1 MKRFRY
7 NRILSAVIFVGFL
20 AAMAV
25 NLMRDAAEKQNM
37 TVDLA
42 IDYEGL
48 LELAEREGLP
58 PEEVLRQ
65 AKEAGITS
73 LAVYETTFKKLNV
86 NGKASATPGGAI
98 FERYQSGALTSL
110 GWRSLVERGEI
121 VGTEVYVTGHDPLTF
136 REVKE
141 DLIRRLGADR
151 VRSFLVDGEEALA
164 VKANYPSFEKM
175 NLGLPTDEMKAVN
188 AAGFYVLARP
198 SNYVQATEADV
209 AAVFRRLDGIRVS
222 EMLFSG
228 TEALGAPDYLPQL
241 VEALRDRDITLGLI
255 EATTQLQFYK
265 QEGLLEAAR
274 LYGYRAARMYSIPK
288 EEQPKMKRNAAVERW
303 VNTDEERNIRID
315 LLRIYEKPELGH
327 SLLETNMQ
335 YFSDIRDKLTS
346 HGFTLGRA
354 GTFPPFAPPPFLRA
368 LIMLGTAAGGVLY
381 LSLVIPALN
390 RRPAWQMALF
400 AVCGLA
406 AAVPVL
412 MGHGGTVRLL
422 AALAS
427 ANVFPALAV
436 IGQLDYIRA
445 CRTVPEGSLPKL
457 LLLAA
462 MALFL
467 TGALSFVG
475 AAYLSGALSDVEY
488 FLEVNIFRGIKLTFV
503 LPILLVAIAFL
514 ERFSV
519 FGDAAE
525 GFTAQGCRLLAMP
538 VTVKTLAVF
547 VGILVAGVVLLARSG
562 HSMGMPVSGL
572 ELRFRAFLEQA
583 LYARPRSKELLIGHP
598 AFMMAALA
606 WFKKW
611 PGMVLFLLVLAA
623 TIGQGSMVETFA
635 HMRTPVMMS
644 FARGIG
650 GLIGGA
656 MIGAAAI
663 LLFAW
668 GERMLRATEA
678 RQAGEE

>member
-164 VKANYPSFEKM
+164 VEANYPSFEKM

-228 TEALGAPDYLPQL
+228 T
-241 VEALRDRDITLGLI
+241 
-255 EATTQLQFYK
+255 
-265 QEGLLEAAR
+265 
-274 LYGYRAARMYSIPK
+274 
-288 EEQPKMKRNAAVERW
+288 
-303 VNTDEERNIRID
+303 
-315 LLRIYEKPELGH
+315 
-327 SLLETNMQ
+327 
-335 YFSDIRDKLTS
+335 
-346 HGFTLGRA
+346 
-354 GTFPPFAPPPFLRA
+354 
-368 LIMLGTAAGGVLY
+368 
-381 LSLVIPALN
+381 
-390 RRPAWQMALF
+390 
-400 AVCGLA
+400 
-406 AAVPVL
+406 
-412 MGHGGTVRLL
+412 
-422 AALAS
+422 
-427 ANVFPALAV
+427 
-436 IGQLDYIRA
+436 
-445 CRTVPEGSLPKL
+445 
-457 LLLAA
+457 
-462 MALFL
+462 
-467 TGALSFVG
+467 
-475 AAYLSGALSDVEY
+475 
-488 FLEVNIFRGIKLTFV
+488 
-503 LPILLVAIAFL
+503 
-514 ERFSV
+514 
-519 FGDAAE
+519 
-525 GFTAQGCRLLAMP
+525 
-538 VTVKTLAVF
+538 
-547 VGILVAGVVLLARSG
+547 
-562 HSMGMPVSGL
+562 
-572 ELRFRAFLEQA
+572 
-583 LYARPRSKELLIGHP
+583 
-598 AFMMAALA
+598 
-606 WFKKW
+606 
-611 PGMVLFLLVLAA
+611 
-623 TIGQGSMVETFA
+623 
-635 HMRTPVMMS
+635 
-644 FARGIG
+644 
-650 GLIGGA
+650 
-656 MIGAAAI
+656 
-663 LLFAW
+663 
-668 GERMLRATEA
+668 
-678 RQAGEE
+678 

>member
-7 NRILSAVIFVGFL
+7 NRILLAVIFVGFL

-25 NLMRDAAEKQNM
+25 NIMRYAAEQQNM

-86 NGKASATPGGAI
+86 SGKVSATPGAAF
-98 FERYQSGALTSL
+98 FERYQSGALTSP
-110 GWRSLVERGEI
+110 GWRALVERGEI

-151 VRSFLVDGEEALA
+151 VRSFAVDGQEALA
-164 VKANYPSFEKM
+164 VKAHYPSFEKM

-228 TEALGAPDYLPQL
+228 KEALGAPDALFAL
-241 VEALRDRDITLGLI
+241 VQGLSERDITLGLI
-255 EATTQLQFYK
+255 EAPTQLQFYK
-265 QEGLLEAAR
+265 QEGLLAAAR
-274 LYGYRAARMYSIPK
+274 LYGYRAARMYFIPK
-288 EEQPKMKRNAAVERW
+288 EEQPKMERDKAVERW

-315 LLRIYEKPELGH
+315 LLRIYEKPELGR
-327 SLLETNMQ
+327 SLLETNMA
-335 YFSDIRDKLTS
+335 YFAAVRDKLQD

-354 GTFPPFAPPPFLRA
+354 GTFPPFSPPPLLRA
-368 LIMLGTAAGGVLY
+368 LIVLGAAAGGVLY

-390 RRPAWQMALF
+390 RRPAWQMGLF
-400 AVCGLA
+400 AVCGL

-422 AALAS
+422 TALAS

-436 IGQLDYIRA
+436 IGQLDCIRA
-445 CRTVPEGSLPKL
+445 HRTVSDGWPLSKQILF
-457 LLLAA
+457 AA
-462 MALFL
+462 LALFL

-503 LPILLVAIAFL
+503 LPILLVAVAFL

-519 FGDAAE
+519 FEDTAG
-525 GFTAQGCRLLAMP
+525 GFMAQGRRLFAMP
-538 VTVKTLAVF
+538 VTVKTLTVLF
-547 VGILVAGVVLLARSG
+547 FMLVAGIVLLARSG

-572 ELRFRAFLEQA
+572 ELRFRAFLEEM

-598 AFMMAALA
+598 AFMMAAFA

-644 FARGIG
+644 FARGVG
-650 GLIGGA
+650 GLLGGA
-656 MIGAAAI
+656 MIGAAAM
-663 LLFAW
+663 LLFAL
-668 GERMLRATEA
+668 GERMLHAA
-678 RQAGEE
+678 KVRQAGEE

>member
-7 NRILSAVIFVGFL
+7 NRILLAVIFVGFL

-25 NLMRDAAEKQNM
+25 NVMRYAAEKQNM

-48 LELAEREGLP
+48 LELSEREGLP

-86 NGKASATPGGAI
+86 SGKASATPGAAL
-98 FERYQSGALTSL
+98 FERYQSGALTSP

-141 DLIRRLGADR
+141 DLIRRLGAAR
-151 VRSFLVDGEEALA
+151 VRSFTVDGQEALA
-164 VKANYPSFEKM
+164 VKAHYPSFEKM
-175 NLGLPTDEMKAVN
+175 NLGLPTDDMRAVN

-198 SNYVQATEADV
+198 SNYVQATEEDV

-228 TEALGAPDYLPQL
+228 KEALGAPDALPAL
-241 VEALRDRDITLGLI
+241 VKGLSARDITLGLI
-255 EATTQLQFYK
+255 EAPTQLQFYK
-265 QEGLLEAAR
+265 QEGLLSAAR
-274 LYGYRAARMYSIPK
+274 LYEYKAARMYFIPE
-288 EEQPKMKRNAAVERW
+288 EEQPKMKRDAAVERW

-315 LLRIYEKPELGH
+315 LLHIYKRPELGR
-327 SLLETNMQ
+327 SLMETNMA
-335 YFSDIRDKLTS
+335 YIAAVRDKLQS

-354 GTFPPFAPPPFLRA
+354 GTFSPFAPSPLLRA
-368 LIMLGTAAGGVLY
+368 LIVLGVAAGGVLY

-400 AVCGLA
+400 AVCGTA

-436 IGQLDYIRA
+436 IGQLDCIRA
-445 CRTVPEGSLPKL
+445 QKTPPSMSLL
-457 LLLAA
+457 QGIALAA
-462 MALFL
+462 LALFL

-503 LPILLVAIAFL
+503 LPIFLVAVAFL

-519 FGDAAE
+519 FEDTAE
-525 GFTAQGCRLLAMP
+525 GFMAQGRRLFSMP
-538 VTVKTLAVF
+538 VTMKTLGVLF
-547 VGILVAGVVLLARSG
+547 FMLVAGIVLVARSG

-572 ELRFRAFLEQA
+572 ELRFRAFLEEA

-598 AFMMAALA
+598 AFMMAAFA

-650 GLIGGA
+650 GLVGGA
-656 MIGAAAI
+656 MIGAAAM
-663 LLFAW
+663 LLFAL
-668 GERMLRATEA
+668 GERMLRMAKA